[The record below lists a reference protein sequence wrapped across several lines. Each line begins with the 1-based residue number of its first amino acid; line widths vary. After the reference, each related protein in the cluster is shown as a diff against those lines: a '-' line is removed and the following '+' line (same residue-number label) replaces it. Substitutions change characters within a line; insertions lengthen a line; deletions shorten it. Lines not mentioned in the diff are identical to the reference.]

1 MTWADSYRNPFADYN
16 ANVMSSSQILDYW
29 CSPHN
34 FGPYLNSSETT
45 VLSEPMPIIF
55 MGGRGTGKT
64 MFLKYFSYAVQRDQ
78 AIRYNKN
85 LLSHL
90 RERGGVGFYFRF
102 DGPLLRSFSGKRIDN
117 ATWDLLFTHYF
128 ELQVCRGYLEVLL
141 DLQQLGAIPET
152 SIQSTFV
159 PQMASILAVQGER
172 LVLSDLI
179 NHVKAELVQIT
190 NYRANVAFNIPN
202 FSPPRIFGSQDLT
215 FGVPDTLREHVNE
228 LKHLNFAILLDEYE
242 NFSQQQQRLVNSLVK
257 FVHPGIT
264 FRLGMRLEGF
274 HTWDTISENEYIKEG
289 RDYHKFV
296 FENFLVKD
304 QKYKNFLLDVAQKR
318 LESVSF
324 FKERNLTDISQILG
338 DKEDLEQE
346 AIGLVGNKKNHFSIL
361 KTGGINLAQGE
372 LEGLMC
378 NNPLLEMLNI
388 LWVLRGKKPDYVSKT
403 MNDYL
408 NGTKTQDSNK
418 YSRDFVDKYKLSLMF
433 LLASHYKSRK
443 MYYSFNTFCFLS
455 SGIVGTFLELC
466 RKSFECAAFESEE
479 FTLSSG
485 LITPKAQTE
494 AALELATS
502 ELDGIR
508 RIPKYGNQ
516 LFTLAMNLGNAFRLY
531 HRDLYLRYPETNQ
544 FYIDQTSISDEKT
557 KEVFRSALRWSI
569 IQKKGILQ
577 RSSPG
582 AHRREV
588 YTLNRVYAPAFGI
601 SYRTRGGYSH
611 SACDID
617 RFFKEIIEH
626 ELKSRK
632 PKRRL
637 GPTTQ
642 ESLDFSPKGD
652 QIE

>member
-34 FGPYLNSSETT
+34 FGPSLCSSENT

-64 MFLKYFSYAVQRDQ
+64 MFLKYFSYNVQRDQ
-78 AIRYNKN
+78 AIRYNKD

-102 DGPLLRSFSGKRIDN
+102 DGPLLRSFSGKRIDD
-117 ATWDLLFTHYF
+117 ATWNLLFAHYF
-128 ELQVCRGYLEVLL
+128 ELQVCRGYLEVLF
-141 DLQQLGAIPET
+141 DLRQLGAISEA
-152 SIQSTFV
+152 SIQSAFV
-159 PQMASILAVQGER
+159 PQMASILAVQGEG

-190 NYRANVAFNIPN
+190 NYRANVAFTTSE
-202 FSPPRIFGSQDLT
+202 FSPARVFGSQDLT
-215 FGVPDTLREHVNE
+215 FGVPDTLREHATE
-228 LKHLNFAILLDEYE
+228 LKDLNFAILLDEYE

-257 FVHPGIT
+257 FAHPGIT

-304 QKYKNFLLDVAQKR
+304 KKYRDFLLDVARKR

-324 FKERNLTDISQILG
+324 FKDRNLTDISQILG
-338 DKEDLEQE
+338 DKEGLEQE
-346 AIGLVGNKKNHFSIL
+346 AIGLVGNRKNHFSIL
-361 KTGGINLAQGE
+361 GAEGINLAQEE
-372 LEGLMC
+372 LKGLMC

-388 LWVLRGKKPDYVSKT
+388 LWVLRGKKPEYVSKI

-408 NGTKTQDSNK
+408 NNIKTPDCNK
-418 YSRDFVDKYKLSLMF
+418 YSRDYVDKYKLSLMF
-433 LLASHYKSRK
+433 LLVSYYKSRK

-466 RKSFECAAFESEE
+466 RKSFECAAFQSEE
-479 FTLSSG
+479 FILNPRS
-485 LITPKAQTE
+485 ITPKAQTE
-494 AALELATS
+494 AALEYATS

-508 RIPKYGNQ
+508 RIPEHGNQ

-544 FYIDQTSISDEKT
+544 FYIDQASISDEITGK
-557 KEVFRSALRWSI
+557 VFRSALRWSI
-569 IQKKGILQ
+569 IQKKSVLQ
-577 RSSPG
+577 QSSPG
-582 AHRREV
+582 AQRGEV

-611 SACDID
+611 SAGDID
-617 RFFKEIIEH
+617 RLFKEIVQH

-632 PKRRL
+632 PKRHL
-637 GPTTQ
+637 GSQ
-642 ESLDFSPKGD
+642 KSLDFGSKGD
-652 QIE
+652 WIE